1 MKKLLFTFAAFA
13 LCSLARSQAVDLKD
27 FLGPN
32 NSFHDPVF
40 GIALTYP
47 AGWEVVG
54 GGRWGKDNGENT
66 FRFQPIWP
74 SPARPSLYYQRF
86 SATSPRPSD
95 FEAWFRESARK
106 KEESRAQGVK
116 DYRNMPETFSFKT
129 IAGQPSGSYLATF
142 TLGGHQMVEHF
153 VRVAGPTAY
162 VMFFTQG
169 PAEEVAAIRAE
180 IERMAETV
188 RIP

>member
-1 MKKLLFTFAAFA
+1 MKKLLFVCAAFA
-13 LCSLARSQAVDLKD
+13 LGPLLRSQEVDLKD

-32 NSFHDPVF
+32 NSFRDPVF

-47 AGWEVVG
+47 NGWEVVG

-66 FRFQPIWP
+66 FRFRPVWP
-74 SPARPSLYYQRF
+74 SPATPSLYYQRF
-86 SATSPRPSD
+86 LAANPRPSD

-106 KEESRAQGVK
+106 KAESRSQAIK
-116 DYRNMPETFSFKT
+116 DYQNVPDSFSFKT

-142 TLGGHQMVEHF
+142 TVGNRKMAEHF

-169 PAEEVAAIRAE
+169 SAEDVAAVRAE

>member
-1 MKKLLFTFAAFA
+1 MKKLLFAFATFA
-13 LCSLARSQAVDLKD
+13 LCSLARSQEVDLKD

-54 GGRWGKDNGENT
+54 GVRWGKDNGENT

-74 SPARPSLYYQRF
+74 SEARPGLYYQLF

-106 KEESRAQGVK
+106 KAESRSQGAK
-116 DYRNMPETFSFKT
+116 DYQNVPETFLFKT
-129 IAGQPSGSYLATF
+129 IAGQPSCSYLATF
-142 TLGGHQMVEHF
+142 TIGGRKMAEHF
-153 VRVAGPTAY
+153 VRIAGQTAY

-169 PAEEVAAIRAE
+169 SAEEVEAVRAE